1 MPSGSTGTDPEE
13 FSREGPQEQPGAGRP
28 SRGDA
33 LPWPFPPGGAPAHP
47 SLPLGLPPRLRS
59 AASSPRLA
67 RGVWGSRRES
77 HPPHKPCPA
86 PLLLPWPGFWGQTL
100 PGAACSSAIP
110 AAGDTG
116 AAFGCHIPNRGRLCS
131 LGAPPA
137 RPDPLE
143 RGFSKI
149 SSGSPLPWG
158 AGVPP
163 WGSPRSCPAS
173 QARSRSACCCHN
185 QGSPRGV
192 FCLFLRVVFFLPPGE
207 NPANYVPNK
216 KPILA
221 RNNTPVLRRHL
232 FVGKF

>member
-1 MPSGSTGTDPEE
+1 MSWREPLEARGLLWIKAPAPSAAGKRSCPSPSALPSGSTGTDPEE

-131 LGAPPA
+131 L
-137 RPDPLE
+137 
-143 RGFSKI
+143 
-149 SSGSPLPWG
+149 
-158 AGVPP
+158 
-163 WGSPRSCPAS
+163 
-173 QARSRSACCCHN
+173 SAA
-185 QGSPRGV
+185 Q
-192 FCLFLRVVFFLPPGE
+192 PGE
-207 NPANYVPNK
+207 RRSPSPA
-216 KPILA
+216 
-221 RNNTPVLRRHL
+221 
-232 FVGKF
+232 